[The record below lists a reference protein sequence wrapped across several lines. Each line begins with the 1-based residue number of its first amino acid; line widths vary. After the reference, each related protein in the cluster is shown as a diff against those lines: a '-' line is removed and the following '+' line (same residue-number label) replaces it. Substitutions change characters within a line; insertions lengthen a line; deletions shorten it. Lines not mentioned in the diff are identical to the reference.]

1 MSHQYKFPKAE
12 HLCLKRDI
20 ERLFSAGTKSLS
32 AYPLRVVV
40 GAAETGSVPVK
51 VLMSVSKRRLH
62 HAVDRNRAKR
72 QMREA
77 YRLNKHI
84 LKDGGNDILFS
95 YNCKEVLDF
104 KTLEAEVITILSRIA
119 KLSTSDK

>member
-1 MSHQYKFPKAE
+1 MDERYTLKKEERLSSKDGLNALLAASNYGREKVLKYCYRTCNSLPYNRIVVTVPKRLFKRAVWRN
-12 HLCLKRDI
+12 LLKRRI
-20 ERLFSAGTKSLS
+20 
-32 AYPLRVVV
+32 
-40 GAAETGSVPVK
+40 
-51 VLMSVSKRRLH
+51 
-62 HAVDRNRAKR
+62 
-72 QMREA
+72 REA

-119 KLSTSDK
+119 KLSASDK

>member
-1 MSHQYKFPKAE
+1 MDQTLGKKERLSDKKDIDRLVREGKFRPGEGLRSCVLYDNGLDFSRILVSVPKKMFKRAVKRN
-12 HLCLKRDI
+12 LLKRRI
-20 ERLFSAGTKSLS
+20 
-32 AYPLRVVV
+32 
-40 GAAETGSVPVK
+40 
-51 VLMSVSKRRLH
+51 
-62 HAVDRNRAKR
+62 
-72 QMREA
+72 REA

-119 KLSTSDK
+119 KLSASDK

>member
-1 MSHQYKFPKAE
+1 MMVSVPKKFFKRAVKRN
-12 HLCLKRDI
+12 LLKRRI
-20 ERLFSAGTKSLS
+20 
-32 AYPLRVVV
+32 
-40 GAAETGSVPVK
+40 
-51 VLMSVSKRRLH
+51 
-62 HAVDRNRAKR
+62 
-72 QMREA
+72 REA

-119 KLSTSDK
+119 KLSASDK